1 MARLRMFR
9 TYKYL
14 SRPEGPR
21 ADPIRTTEKVTGR
34 SSRLE
39 YKRADSIRRGKVCTE
54 RGADSNC
61 KEPTRCINRADSK
74 MSELTQTTHTDK
86 ITASFFSLFQN
97 QILKRLD
104 SKSQRSESWKTSLK
118 GLKAPLEHIQERR
131 GKREDKRV
139 RRKGLLP

>member
-9 TYKYL
+9 THKYS

-21 ADPIRTTEKVTGR
+21 ADSTRTTEKVTGR

-39 YKRADSIRRGKVCTE
+39 YKRADSVRRAKVCTE
-54 RGADSNC
+54 RRANFDC
-61 KEPTRCINRADSK
+61 KELTRCINRADSK
-74 MSELTQTTHTDK
+74 TSEPTRTMHTDK
-86 ITASFFSLFQN
+86 ITASFFSLVQN

-104 SKSQRSESWKTSLK
+104 SESQRSENWETSLK
-118 GLKAPLEHIQERR
+118 GLKAPLKNIQERR
-131 GKREDKRV
+131 RKREEKRV